1 MAWTAL
7 ASTSGGVIESNTP
20 EIQIVLDSGHFRPR
34 MRALMNSNY
43 QHSFAC
49 RAFNAMPQASIL
61 SNRPGVYACALVG
74 ERDDDLN

>member
-1 MAWTAL
+1 
-7 ASTSGGVIESNTP
+7 
-20 EIQIVLDSGHFRPR
+20 